1 MTAMLTK
8 SMLCTSKM
16 LIDCQISFKLIG
28 SSKKLRQEAMCVVN
42 KNFFIE
48 SKTVTSNEPIMV
60 KRIMI
65 PMVETIGPIE
75 FSAKADRQIE
85 REDTVSKA
93 KYATIKLQP

>member
-1 MTAMLTK
+1 
-8 SMLCTSKM
+8 
-16 LIDCQISFKLIG
+16 LIG
-28 SSKKLRQEAMCVVN
+28 SSKKLLQEAMCVVN

-48 SKTVTSNEPIMV
+48 SKTVTSKEPIMV

-65 PMVETIGPIE
+65 PMVVTIGPIE

>member
-1 MTAMLTK
+1 MW
-8 SMLCTSKM
+8 
-16 LIDCQISFKLIG
+16 
-28 SSKKLRQEAMCVVN
+28 VVN

-48 SKTVTSNEPIMV
+48 SKTVTSKEPIMV

-65 PMVETIGPIE
+65 PIVETIGPIE

-85 REDTVSKA
+85 REDTVNRA